1 MSTPNPFNDFIDV
14 NVTAVAVVEEDQPE
28 DRSDE
33 EFESFV
39 GTLINDCEDFIDE
52 EISPRRALATEYYK
66 GDLFGDEMDGRS
78 QVVSRD
84 VRDTV
89 NAMLP
94 SLMRVFFSA
103 DNMVEYA
110 PNGPEDIPFAKQ
122 ATDYAR
128 YVVESDNDGFSIF
141 TAAFKDA
148 LVRKSGILKWYW
160 DDSVSV
166 SSAEYTG
173 LGENELTALYD
184 EEGVEVEMLAQYDD
198 PEAERVAPIEPA
210 IDPASG
216 LPIPVEIPQLYDVRV
231 NRKTA
236 ANRIVICAV
245 PPEEFIIDRRARTID
260 DAQLVGHRSMK
271 TVSELVAMG
280 YDPEVVEGYTTS
292 GNELDDNDEF
302 LARTDQYGTDY
313 SDIVK
318 RVLYIESWVRY
329 DYDGDGIAELRR
341 VCTMGGAYNVVMNE
355 PADEAPFAVLCPDPE
370 PHLFFGYSV
379 AEAVMDIQKIKSH
392 LMRGMLDS
400 LAQSINPRTA
410 VVDGQVNIDDVLN
423 NEVGAIIRQRAPGMV
438 TPFETNFLGG
448 AAMPVLAYM
457 DEVKENRTGISKAAA
472 GLDADALQSSTKAA
486 VSATLSASQQQI
498 EMIARHFAAGL
509 KNLYKGLL
517 VLMKKHQNRSRV
529 IRLRNEWVPVDPSLW
544 PADMDVVINVGF
556 GRGNDDERM
565 MFLSQIAAKQEAI
578 MTQAGI
584 DNPLV
589 GIQEYRNTLAKM
601 VNMAGFKN
609 SEEFFKDPAKTP
621 PAPPAPPEPP
631 PPDPALILAQAQAK
645 AEADKIVLQQQEL
658 ELKKQEAVAKDDLE
672 HDKLDVEVMLRAKE
686 LELKYNAQVNT
697 AEIKA
702 MVDRDR
708 AAMNAVNQQQ
718 MAALQAQLQAQAQTQ
733 AQPQMPPEGMNGQF

>member
-1 MSTPNPFNDFIDV
+1 VSTPNPFNDFIDV
-14 NVTAVAVVEEDQPE
+14 NVAAVAVVEEE
-28 DRSDE
+28 DAAGPDDA
-33 EFESFV
+33 EFESFI

-78 QVVSRD
+78 QVISRD

-198 PEAERVAPIEPA
+198 PEAERVAPIEPV
-210 IDPASG
+210 IDPVTGQPS
-216 LPIPVEIPQLYDVRV
+216 PVQIPQLFDVRV
-231 NRKTA
+231 DRKTA

-280 YDPEVVEGYTTS
+280 YDQEMVEDYATS

-318 RVLYIESWVRY
+318 RVLYVESWVRY

-379 AEAVMDIQKIKSH
+379 AESVMDIQKIKSH

-438 TPFETNFLGG
+438 TPFETTFLGG

-509 KNLYKGLL
+509 KRLYKGLL
-517 VLMKKHQNRSRV
+517 GLMKKHQNRSRV

-544 PADMDVVINVGF
+544 PSTMDVVINVGF

-565 MFLSQIAAKQEAI
+565 MFLNQIAAKQEAI
-578 MTQAGI
+578 LAQVGL

-589 GIQEYRNTLAKM
+589 GVQEYRNTLAKM

-658 ELKKQEAVAKDDLE
+658 ELKKQEAIAKDDLE
-672 HDKLDVEVMLRAKE
+672 HDRLDVEVMLRAKE

-702 MVDRDR
+702 MVERDR
-708 AAMNAVNQQQ
+708 TAMNAINQQQ
-718 MAALQAQLQAQAQTQ
+718 MAALQAQMQAQ
-733 AQPQMPPEGMNGQF
+733 AQPQMPPEGMNGPV

>member
-1 MSTPNPFNDFIDV
+1 MSNPNPFSDFIDV
-14 NVTAVAVVEEDQPE
+14 NAAVGAMGEEEMPE
-28 DRSDE
+28 GPDDE
-33 EFESFV
+33 EFESFI

-198 PEAERVAPIEPA
+198 PEAERVAPIEPT
-210 IDPASG
+210 IDPVTGQPS
-216 LPIPVEIPQLYDVRV
+216 PVQIPQLFDVRV

-245 PPEEFIIDRRARTID
+245 PPEEFIIDRRARTIE

-271 TVSELVAMG
+271 TVSEMVAMG
-280 YDPEVVEGYTTS
+280 YDQEMVEDYATS

-318 RVLYIESWVRY
+318 RVLYVESWVRY

-355 PADEAPFAVLCPDPE
+355 PADVAPFAVLCPDPE

-438 TPFETNFLGG
+438 TPFETNFLGA

-517 VLMKKHQNRSRV
+517 GLMKKHQNRSRI

-565 MFLSQIAAKQEAI
+565 MFLGQIAAKQEAI
-578 MTQAGI
+578 LAQVGL

-658 ELKKQEAVAKDDLE
+658 ELKKQEAAAKDDLE

-718 MAALQAQLQAQAQTQ
+718 MAALQAQLQAQAQ
-733 AQPQMPPEGMNGQF
+733 PQMPPEGMNGQL

>member
-1 MSTPNPFNDFIDV
+1 VSNPTPFSDFVDIGPV
-14 NVTAVAVVEEDQPE
+14 GAQGAVAVGYGEEMVETAADED
-28 DRSDE
+28 
-33 EFESFV
+33 FEAFIGDLV
-39 GTLINDCEDFIDE
+39 RDCENFIDE

-78 QVVSRD
+78 QVISRD

-110 PNGPEDIPFAKQ
+110 PNGPEDIAFAKQ

-141 TAAFKDA
+141 TSAFKDG

-160 DDSVSV
+160 DEAISV

-173 LGENELTALYD
+173 LGENELTALYA
-184 EEGVEVEMLAQYDD
+184 EEGVEVEVLAQYDD
-198 PEAERVAPIEPA
+198 PVAERTAPVEPS
-210 IDPASG
+210 IDPMTGAVM
-216 LPIPVEIPQLYDVRV
+216 PVQIPQLFDARV
-231 NRKTA
+231 NRKTP
-236 ANRIVICAV
+236 ANRIAICAV
-245 PPEEFIIDRRARTID
+245 PPEEFIVDRRARTID

-280 YDPEVVEGYTTS
+280 YDQEMVEGYATT

-313 SDIVK
+313 ANTVK
-318 RVLYIESWVRY
+318 RVLYVEAWVRY

-341 VCTMGGAYNVVMNE
+341 VCTMGNAYNVVMND
-355 PADEAPFAVLCPDPE
+355 PSDEAPFAVLCPDPE

-400 LAQSINPRTA
+400 LAQSITPRTA
-410 VVDGQVNIDDVLN
+410 VVEGQVNIDDVLN
-423 NEVGAIIRQRAPGMV
+423 NEIGAVIRQRAPGMV
-438 TPFETNFLGG
+438 TPYETNFLGA

-498 EMIARHFAAGL
+498 EMIARHYAAGL
-509 KNLYKGLL
+509 KRLYKGLL
-517 VLMKKHQNRSRV
+517 GLMKKHQNRARV

-544 PADMDVVINVGF
+544 PATMDVVINVGF

-578 MTQAGI
+578 LMQTGP

-645 AEADKIVLQQQEL
+645 AEADKILLQKEEL
-658 ELKKQEAVAKDDLE
+658 ELKKHEIALKDDLE
-672 HDKLDVEVMLRAKE
+672 HDKLDVHVMLQAKDM
-686 LELKYNAQVNT
+686 ELKYGKDVSI
-697 AEIKA
+697 AEIRA
-702 MVDRDR
+702 MVERDR
-708 AAMNAVNQQQ
+708 TAMNAVNQQQ
-718 MAALQAQLQAQAQTQ
+718 LAEINFRN
-733 AQPQMPPEGMNGQF
+733 QPQPQSAPEGMNGQV

>member
-14 NVTAVAVVEEDQPE
+14 NVTAVAVVEEDQPD
-28 DRSDE
+28 DRMDE
-33 EFESFV
+33 EFESFI

-128 YVVESDNDGFSIF
+128 YVVEADNDGFSIF

-160 DDSVSV
+160 DDSVAV
-166 SSAEYTG
+166 SSSEYTG

-198 PEAERVAPIEPA
+198 PEAERAAPLEPT
-210 IDPASG
+210 IDPVTGAVT
-216 LPIPVEIPQLYDVRV
+216 PVQIPQLFDVRV

-236 ANRIVICAV
+236 ANRVVICAV

-280 YDPEVVEGYTTS
+280 YDPEVVENYTTS

-341 VCTMGGAYNVVMNE
+341 VCTMGGSYNVVMNE

-438 TPFETNFLGG
+438 TPFETNFLGA

-486 VSATLSASQQQI
+486 VSATISASQQQI

-509 KNLYKGLL
+509 KRLYKGLL
-517 VLMKKHQNRSRV
+517 GLMKKHQNRSRV

-565 MFLSQIAAKQEAI
+565 MFLSQIAAKQEMI
-578 MTQAGI
+578 MAQAGI

-589 GIQEYRNTLAKM
+589 GIQEYRNTLSKM

-658 ELKKQEAVAKDDLE
+658 ELKKQEAAAKDDLE

-718 MAALQAQLQAQAQTQ
+718 MAALQAQLQAQA
-733 AQPQMPPEGMNGQF
+733 APQMPPEGMNGQL